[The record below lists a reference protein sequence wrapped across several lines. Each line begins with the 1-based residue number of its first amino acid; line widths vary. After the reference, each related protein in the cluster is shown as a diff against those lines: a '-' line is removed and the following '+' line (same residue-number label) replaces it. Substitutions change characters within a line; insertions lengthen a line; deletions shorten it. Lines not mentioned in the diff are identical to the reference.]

1 MNKAIKHNWYWF
13 LIGAVVASTIVC
25 GGIAIKASPTKKEK
39 ILFYISALEVNTSAL
54 VKESK
59 EAANDDIRLVR
70 INHESVTSSENSRL
84 FGLVYDSTD
93 IYIYP
98 ESQLERTTPLSA
110 KISEDNV
117 KTLLPNAEGK
127 EIKEECAI
135 KVYDATTDEGCLKSI
150 IDYRINENQKE
161 NYYLSFFKSS
171 LHIGALNNHSSD
183 NALRIANYLLK
194 L

>member
-1 MNKAIKHNWYWF
+1 MNKTLRHNWYWF
-13 LIGAVVASTIVC
+13 LIGTIAVSSIVC
-25 GGIAIKASPTKKEK
+25 GGIAIKTSPTAKEK
-39 ILFYISALEVNTSAL
+39 ILFYISALEVDTSAL

-59 EAANDDIRLVR
+59 EAANNDIRLVR
-70 INHESVTSSENSRL
+70 INHESVASSENSRL

-98 ESQLERTTPLSA
+98 ESQLERTIPLSA

-117 KTLLPNAEGK
+117 KTFLPNAEEK

-135 KVYDATTDEGCLKSI
+135 KVYDATTEEGCLKSI